1 MHFVHLKT
9 SGFLRM
15 LRNRNR
21 IVRSNTWF
29 IHSLLG
35 PPPPRLSPG
44 VVNLERPAADLHP
57 IEEHHDRP
65 LTVADGRLRA
75 RLGTAANNTH
85 SAPAVTGA
93 RIDDGKL
100 NND

>member
-15 LRNRNR
+15 LRSRVR

-35 PPPPRLSPG
+35 PPPPRLSP
-44 VVNLERPAADLHP
+44 VVVYLERPAR
-57 IEEHHDRP
+57 HHFQRENLSVP

-75 RLGTAANNTH
+75 RLGTATNNTH